1 MLQSCVLTDLPH
13 ACAWHQAT
21 GSSPRPRDCMSSP
34 AVTLLWR
41 REWPHRRSSLLV
53 LLPLLVLS
61 VSSVQRLHEPK
72 GQSKEPP
79 PSRPRQRT
87 PPKRPRQRTPKG
99 PRHRTPPQRLAARN
113 GKTYMH
119 LLNDAIAPNTQKFHT
134 GVCEINAHPQHCN
147 PHHHD
152 PPPPQFQCC
161 DKV

>member
-1 MLQSCVLTDLPH
+1 MGWQLVGEAAFDATLVLQSCVLTDLPH

-21 GSSPRPRDCMSSP
+21 GSSPRPRDSMSSP

-79 PSRPRQRT
+79 PAGQGREPPRKGQGKE
-87 PPKRPRQRTPKG
+87 PPKDQGTELHPKG
-99 PRHRTPPQRLAARN
+99 WLRIMEKHRC
-113 GKTYMH
+113 
-119 LLNDAIAPNTQKFHT
+119 I
-134 GVCEINAHPQHCN
+134 C
-147 PHHHD
+147 
-152 PPPPQFQCC
+152 
-161 DKV
+161 